1 MADKETNR
9 RVGSME
15 EAIRND
21 AARTA
26 GIAFHNQFRALFNNA
41 HAYTWTKNFTYDDW
55 KALERLADKYKN
67 FIAIPLAEEAAIK
80 QFLGTYEKLAI
91 EFPSLMEAMAEG
103 AYEDGK
109 HDGRDG

>member
-1 MADKETNR
+1 MVDKETNR

-15 EAIRND
+15 EAIRKD

-41 HAYTWTKNFTYDDW
+41 LNWTKNFTYDDW
-55 KALERLADKYKN
+55 KALERLADKYKDS
-67 FIAIPLAEEAAIK
+67 IAIPLAEEAAIK
-80 QFLGTYEKLAI
+80 QFLGTYEKLTI
-91 EFPSLMEAMAEG
+91 EFPSLIEAMAEG